1 MGVYHLFGGEEL
13 HFIKWLYPGMKFK
26 RWLLLFSAG
35 VIFVSMGLAIVFNYK
50 YIGVVEEA
58 IFRLFYLTTGRFY
71 YAVTTIVGSATII
84 LGLSIMLAATRQII
98 KSVISVLVP
107 EGSDKLVEIIFEKRK
122 LNRGPAIAVIG
133 GGTGLSVLL
142 RGIKSITSNL
152 TAVVT
157 VADDGGSSGR
167 LREDLGIIPPGD
179 LRNCLVALAD
189 TEPLMEKLFQH
200 RFGGSGELAGHSFGN
215 LFIAAMTE
223 IVGDVEL
230 ALKESS
236 KVLAVRG
243 QVLPSSTARVLLV
256 AEMTDGSIVTG
267 ESQIPLSGKKIKR
280 VSINPE
286 DVAPVKGAVEAIH
299 EADACILGPG
309 SLYTSVIPNL
319 LVKGIA
325 EALQESD
332 AVKIYICNVMT
343 QPGETDGF
351 TASDHV
357 KAIIDHAGPGCI
369 DIVVINDQKVAPE
382 LREKYAEQGAY
393 PVVPDVE
400 AIEALGVKV
409 VKANLISETNLVR
422 HDPARLSRTIMSM
435 VYDLRIN
442 SDRMR
447 LLDYYIMSESIKKL
461 KD

>member
-1 MGVYHLFGGEEL
+1 M

-35 VIFVSMGLAIVFNYK
+35 VICVSMGLAIVFNYK

-58 IFRLFYLTTGRFY
+58 IFRLFYLTTGSYY
-71 YAVTTIVGSATII
+71 YAVTTIAGSAII
-84 LGLSIMLAATRQII
+84 VLGLSIMLAATRQII

-122 LNRGPAIAVIG
+122 LNRGPSITVIG

-243 QVLPSSTARVLLV
+243 QVLPSSTERVLLQ
-256 AEMTDGSIVTG
+256 AEMTDGCTVCG
-267 ESQIPLSGKKIKR
+267 ESQIPLAGKKIKR
-280 VSINPE
+280 VAIIPE
-286 DVAPVKGAVEAIH
+286 DVSPVKGAVEAIRD
-299 EADACILGPG
+299 ADACILGPG

-325 EALQESD
+325 EAVCDSD

-343 QPGETDGF
+343 QPGETDGY
-351 TASDHV
+351 TACDHIR
-357 KAIIDHAGPGCI
+357 AILDHAGPGAI
-369 DIVVINDQKVAPE
+369 DIAVVNVQEVAPE
-382 LREKYAEQGAY
+382 LQEVYAQQGAY
-393 PVVPDVE
+393 PVVPDID
-400 AIEALGVKV
+400 AIEALGIKV

-422 HDPARLSRTIMSM
+422 HDPGRLSRTIMSM
-435 VYDLRIN
+435 VYDLKLN

-447 LLDYYIMSESIKKL
+447 LLDYYIMAESIKKL